1 MKVAAVK
8 IRGAGGPE
16 VLEIGE
22 HEIAEPGPE
31 QIRVRVVAAG
41 LNRADLLQRKGRYPA
56 PPGAP
61 QDVPGLEFAG
71 VVEACGARVTD
82 HSIGEAVMGITA
94 GGAMAEAVVVHAR
107 EVVPVP
113 KGLGP
118 VQAAAIPEVFFT
130 AWDALFRQ
138 ADLRA
143 GSLLLVHAAGSGIGT
158 AAIQLARLTGARV
171 VGTSRDAAKL
181 AELDALGRALDG
193 ALVVDRDTPRFSDAL
208 KEKLGRGADVILD
221 GVGGGY
227 LGENVAALGPRG
239 RVVVIG
245 LLAGASGELP
255 LGMLLSK
262 RASIVGTVLRSR
274 GLEEKIA
281 LARDFDHHTRD
292 AFERNLLR
300 PIIADVMPMKD
311 IAEAH
316 RRLEA
321 NDVVGKLVMSW

>member
-16 VLEIGE
+16 VLELGE
-22 HEIAEPGPE
+22 HELPELGPE

-41 LNRADLLQRKGRYPA
+41 LNRADLLQRRGRYPA
-56 PPGAP
+56 PPGVP
-61 QDVPGLEFAG
+61 PDVPGLEYAG
-71 VVEACGARVTD
+71 VVEACGARVHD
-82 HSIGEAVMGITA
+82 HPIGEAVMGITA

-107 EVVPVP
+107 EAIPVP

-118 VQAAAIPEVFFT
+118 LQAAAIPEVFFT

-143 GSLLLVHAAGSGIGT
+143 GSLLLVHAAASGIGT
-158 AAIQLARLTGARV
+158 AAIQLARLTGASV

-181 AELDALGRALDG
+181 AELEALGLKLDES
-193 ALVVDRDTPRFSDAL
+193 LLVDRETPRFADVL
-208 KEKLGRGADVILD
+208 KEKVGRGADVILD

-227 LGENVAALGPRG
+227 LGENIAALEARG
-239 RVVVIG
+239 RLVVIG
-245 LLAGASGELP
+245 LLAGATGELP
-255 LGMLLSK
+255 LGMLLQK

-274 GLEEKIA
+274 PIEEKSA
-281 LARDFDHHTRD
+281 LARDFDHHTRA
-292 AFERNLLR
+292 AFESNKLR

-321 NDVVGKLVMSW
+321 NDVVGKLVLSW

>member
-8 IRGAGGPE
+8 IRGSGGPE

-22 HEIAEPGPE
+22 HELPELGPE

-56 PPGAP
+56 PPGVP
-61 QDVPGLEFAG
+61 QDVPGLEYAG
-71 VVEACGARVTD
+71 VVEACGAQVHD
-82 HSIGEAVMGITA
+82 HPIGEAVMGITA

-107 EVVPVP
+107 EAIPVP

-118 VQAAAIPEVFFT
+118 VQAAAIPEVFLT

-143 GSLLLVHAAGSGIGT
+143 GSLLLVHAAASGIGT
-158 AAIQLARLTGARV
+158 AAIQLARLTGASV
-171 VGTSRDAAKL
+171 VGTSRDAGKL
-181 AELDALGRALDG
+181 AALEKLGLKLDESLLI
-193 ALVVDRDTPRFSDAL
+193 DRETPRFADAL
-208 KEKLGRGADVILD
+208 KEKVGRGADVILD

-227 LGENVAALGPRG
+227 LGENIAALQSRG
-239 RVVVIG
+239 RLVVIG
-245 LLAGASGELP
+245 LLSGASGELP
-255 LGMLLSK
+255 LGMLLQK

-274 GLEEKIA
+274 PLEEKIA
-281 LARDFDHHTRD
+281 LARDFDHHTRA
-292 AFERNLLR
+292 AFESQRLR

>member
-22 HEIAEPGPE
+22 HELPELGPE

-56 PPGAP
+56 PPGVP
-61 QDVPGLEFAG
+61 PDVPGLEYAG
-71 VVEACGARVTD
+71 VVEACGARVAD
-82 HSIGEAVMGITA
+82 HPIGEAVMGITA

-107 EVVPVP
+107 EAIPVP

-118 VQAAAIPEVFFT
+118 LQAAAIPEVFFT

-158 AAIQLARLTGARV
+158 AAIQLARLTGASV
-171 VGTSRDAAKL
+171 VGTSRDEAKL
-181 AELDALGRALDG
+181 AELEKLGLVLDA
-193 ALVVDRDTPRFSDAL
+193 ALVVDRDTPRFAEAL
-208 KEKLGRGADVILD
+208 REKAGRGADVILD

-227 LGENVAALGPRG
+227 LGENIAALEARG

-245 LLAGASGELP
+245 LLAGATGELP
-255 LGMLLSK
+255 LSMLLQK

-274 GLEEKIA
+274 PLEEKIA
-281 LARDFDHHTRD
+281 LARDFDHHTRA
-292 AFERNLLR
+292 AFESNRLR

-321 NDVVGKLVMSW
+321 NDVVGKLVLSW